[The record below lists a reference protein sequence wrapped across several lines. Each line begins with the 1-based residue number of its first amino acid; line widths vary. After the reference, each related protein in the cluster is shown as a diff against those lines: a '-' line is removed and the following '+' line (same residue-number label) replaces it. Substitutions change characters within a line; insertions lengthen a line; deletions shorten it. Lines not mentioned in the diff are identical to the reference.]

1 MGARA
6 YGNPSGKQDAE
17 VAIVR
22 AIYDAFNRDDV
33 EKALELIS
41 EDVEVMPVTAGRAGR
56 ETPYVGHD
64 GVRQFFADAKSVWDS
79 LGVHA
84 DDVRSAS
91 GGVVVFGYLDGVPK
105 GSNNHERIDVIWF
118 WRLRDGLATSMHVNV
133 IGAPPQP

>member
-1 MGARA
+1 MPSGP
-6 YGNPSGKQDAE
+6 YGNPGGKDAE

-22 AIYDAFNRDDV
+22 AIYDAFNVDDV
-33 EKALELIS
+33 ETALTYIS

-56 ETPYVGHD
+56 EAPYTGHD
-64 GVRQFFADAKSVWDS
+64 GVRQFFTDARTVWDH

-105 GSNNHERIDVIWF
+105 GSTEHERIDVVWF
-118 WRLRDGLATSMHVNV
+118 WRLRDGLAYSMHVNV
-133 IGAPPQP
+133 IGAPPNP